1 MSNESVG
8 VLDHMLNKLVEH
20 PRNFF
25 LFFLW
30 AVGIIF
36 SGPAVIV
43 GFIVFLAC
51 RFAPLIVSYFI
62 LALGL
67 LLCLATWFFDG
78 MSPLAV
84 HALWHQLVLD
94 VLAGSPMSYVGLLW
108 LSAIPFGL
116 MLGGVASVLIRWN
129 GGISREL
136 RRMGRGQ
143 HRNETRQGVSLKK
156 ARRLLMSIGSSA
168 TSIGTILGVEGKG
181 NYACLS
187 DKDANLHTLCIG
199 TTGSGKTTTIANI
212 IESAVLRKHPVIY
225 VDGKGDL
232 DLAKRLRDFA
242 KSKQTPFYLFS
253 MVGDESVRYNP
264 ISSGSYTSKKDRL
277 IELREW
283 SEDHYRKIAEGYLQ
297 TVFRVLERAQVAVD
311 LVSLSQYLQPKSL
324 YDLARRS
331 QDKALFDEVEQLE
344 DRWNQISS
352 LAAEIENLA
361 RSDIGHLFDCRGDD
375 VLTLEKALSE
385 NAVVYFCLSPLQFPA
400 YAETLGKLIINDI
413 KSLVGSII
421 NRGETK
427 KTFII
432 LDEFSV
438 FAGEQ
443 VINLIN
449 QGRGAG
455 VHAVLATQSLSDI
468 VRKGDDALLGQV
480 INNTNNYIIQ
490 RQNHPEDA
498 EILASVIGTEEKL
511 QVTSQVQVGQGGTGM
526 GSVRRSREYLV
537 HPDDLKRLKM
547 GEAIL
552 VNKQDFKVQRIW
564 VRQGVI

>member
-1 MSNESVG
+1 MKKESSSIVDS
-8 VLDHMLNKLVEH
+8 VLDRMVEH
-20 PRNFF
+20 PKNIC
-25 LFFLW
+25 LFFVW
-30 AVGIIF
+30 AIGVCFSGGGCLEGLIVMVLCCFLPRIF
-36 SGPAVIV
+36 SYSVISL
-43 GFIVFLAC
+43 GIV
-51 RFAPLIVSYFI
+51 
-62 LALGL
+62 
-67 LLCLATWFFDG
+67 LCLA
-78 MSPLAV
+78 
-84 HALWHQLVLD
+84 
-94 VLAGSPMSYVGLLW
+94 LW
-108 LSAIPFGL
+108 LVDGISPIVVHVLWQQVFRDFLHGDTMAYQAFFWMSAVPYGCI
-116 MLGGVASVLIRWN
+116 LGGVSALLLRWN
-129 GGISREL
+129 AGLSREL
-136 RRMGRGQ
+136 RRIGRGKQ
-143 HRNETRQGVSLKK
+143 QSFAKKGISQKK
-156 ARRLLMSIGSSA
+156 AHKKIQQLLSA
-168 TSIGTILGVEGKG
+168 AAASGTFLGVDGVG
-181 NYACLS
+181 QNAYLS
-187 DKDANLHTLCIG
+187 DKDANLHTLCVG

-212 IESAVLRKHPVIY
+212 IESAVVRKHPVVY

-232 DLAKRLRDFA
+232 DLAYRLRDF
-242 KSKQTPFYLFS
+242 SRQQQTPFYLFS

-297 TVFRVLERAQVAVD
+297 SVFRLLERSELKVD
-311 LVSLSQYLQPKSL
+311 LIQLSHYLQPPAL
-324 YDLARRS
+324 MQLARELKSRELMVEVDQI
-331 QDKALFDEVEQLE
+331 QDRFKD
-344 DRWNQISS
+344 ISS

-375 VLTLEKALSE
+375 VLMLEKALSE

-400 YAETLGKLIINDI
+400 YAGTLGKLIINDI

-552 VNKQDFKVQRIW
+552 VNKQDFKVQRLW
-564 VRQGVI
+564 VRQGAI